1 MLEVEALSLLILEL
15 NFTDSRTES
24 VQVEGNY
31 KKLFKRHF
39 VDFFLLNDFRRKG
52 NGSRVLFV
60 VLYTTNYKIVSLSTI
75 YFHFG

>member
-1 MLEVEALSLLILEL
+1 MLRRDGDKEMWEVEALSLLILEL

-31 KKLFKRHF
+31 KKLFKRYF

-52 NGSRVLFV
+52 NGSRVFIRC
-60 VLYTTNYKIVSLSTI
+60 IVYNKL
-75 YFHFG
+75 

>member
-1 MLEVEALSLLILEL
+1 MLRRDGDKEMLEVEALSLLILEL

-39 VDFFLLNDFRRKG
+39 VDFFLLNDFRRKV
-52 NGSRVLFV
+52 NGSRVFICC
-60 VLYTTNYKIVSLSTI
+60 IVYNKL
-75 YFHFG
+75 